1 MPRKPAKRVKTTRKP
16 SAQPSGKKTERQLVP
31 QPHGGALLPGA
42 GGGPQPGSGRPP
54 SELRERL
61 KGSLAERVKIIEEIA
76 DEITHSAAD
85 RLRAID
91 LLAKYG
97 LGTKEEITLVSEDVR
112 TRLERQVSLIAA
124 RPTWTREDLL
134 TELGAIWS

>member
-1 MPRKPAKRVKTTRKP
+1 MPRKPAPKQK
-16 SAQPSGKKTERQLVP
+16 ADKKTGRKTGELVP
-31 QPHGGALLPGA
+31 QPHGGALLNGMAKNHVPG
-42 GGGPQPGSGRPP
+42 PGRPP

-61 KGSLAERVKIIEEIA
+61 KGSLAERIKVVEEIA
-76 DEITHSAAD
+76 DEITHTPAD

-112 TRLERQVSLIAA
+112 TRLERQVSLIAS

-134 TELGAIWS
+134 TELEAVWT

>member
-1 MPRKPAKRVKTTRKP
+1 MPRKPVPKQKAD
-16 SAQPSGKKTERQLVP
+16 KKTGRKTGELVP
-31 QPHGGALLPGA
+31 QPHGGALLNGMAKNHVPG
-42 GGGPQPGSGRPP
+42 PGRPP

-61 KGSLAERVKIIEEIA
+61 KGSLAERIKVVEEIA
-76 DEITHSAAD
+76 DEITHTPAD

-112 TRLERQVSLIAA
+112 TRLERQVSLIAS

-134 TELGAIWS
+134 TELEGVWT

>member
-1 MPRKPAKRVKTTRKP
+1 MPRKPAKRVKTTRKS
-16 SAQPSGKKTERQLVP
+16 SAQPSGNKSERQLVP

-76 DEITHSAAD
+76 DEITHSPAD

-134 TELGAIWS
+134 AELGAIWS